1 MLSAAPEN
9 DAKKRPCCWNA
20 SGGAVF
26 QMLFFGLDREK
37 FQKDIGQLAC

>member
-37 FQKDIGQLAC
+37 FQKVIGQLAC

>member
-9 DAKKRPCCWNA
+9 DTKKRPCCWNA

-37 FQKDIGQLAC
+37 FQKDIGQQAC